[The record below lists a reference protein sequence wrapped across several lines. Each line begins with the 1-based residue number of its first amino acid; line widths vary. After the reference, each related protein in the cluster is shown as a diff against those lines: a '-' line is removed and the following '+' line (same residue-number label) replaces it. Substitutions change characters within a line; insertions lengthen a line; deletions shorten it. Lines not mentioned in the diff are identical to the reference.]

1 MKVWNYMAIM
11 LTMMVVLS
19 FLGFNPAGSSDVLS
33 ATGIQINST
42 TGELIEGD
50 ISNSSWYSK
59 LFNSTDGLL
68 ILVGLGGAI
77 IVGFFTKQFEWKI
90 VLLGFFSA
98 FVVKFASFGWSIVT
112 LAQSTG
118 ETWLVGIV
126 ATIFLPLTAMFLFS
140 LVEWFGGAGTG

>member
-11 LTMMVVLS
+11 LTMMVFLF
-19 FLGFNPAGSSDVLS
+19 FLGFEPAGSGEILS
-33 ATGIQINST
+33 STGIQINST

-50 ISNSSWYSK
+50 VSNSSWYSK

-118 ETWLVGIV
+118 ETWLIGIV
-126 ATIFLPLTAMFLFS
+126 ATVFLPLTAMFLFS

>member
-1 MKVWNYMAIM
+1 MKVWNYMSIM
-11 LTMMVVLS
+11 LTMMVFLF
-19 FLGFNPAGSSDVLS
+19 FLGFHPAGVNEVLLT
-33 ATGIQINST
+33 TGIQINST

-50 ISNSSWYSK
+50 ISNSSWYNK
-59 LFNSTDGLL
+59 LFNATDGLL

-98 FVVKFASFGWSIVT
+98 FVVKFVAFGFGIVS

-126 ATIFLPLTAMFLFS
+126 ATVFLPLTAMFIFS
-140 LVEWFGGAGTG
+140 IVEWFGGAGTG